1 MYRIFS
7 RKTIIALIAVIIVI
21 AVSTTLYTIIQ
32 YNSIANGIKSVK
44 KEIAAEK
51 EILYDNEV
59 EPGVYEVSLVRLIAH
74 PEIYHGK
81 TVVVCGIGNFEFE
94 GTAIYLNTEA
104 FKYHN
109 YKSSVW
115 LNFTEKFVDEN
126 IDKLNEL
133 KGKYV
138 RVKGVF
144 DAEKL
149 GHFALCSGS
158 IDVISYEEY

>member
-7 RKTIIALIAVIIVI
+7 RKTIITLLAMIIIV
-21 AVSTTLYTIIQ
+21 AVSTTLYTVIQ

-59 EPGVYEVSLVRLIAH
+59 EPDVYEVSLVRLISH

-81 TVVVCGIGNFEFE
+81 TVVVSGVGKFEFE
-94 GTAIYLNTEA
+94 GTAIYLNTEVC
-104 FKYHN
+104 KNHDTN
-109 YKSSVW
+109 SSVW
-115 LNFTEKFVDEN
+115 LNFTEKFVEDN
-126 IDKLNEL
+126 IDILKELN
-133 KGKYV
+133 GKYV

-144 DAEKL
+144 DAGKN
-149 GHFALCSGS
+149 GHFALYSGS
-158 IDVISYEEY
+158 IDVISYDKY

>member
-104 FKYHN
+104 YKYCN

-115 LNFTEKFVDEN
+115 LNFAEKFVDEN

-149 GHFALCSGS
+149 GHFASCSGS
-158 IDVISYEEY
+158 IDVISYDKY